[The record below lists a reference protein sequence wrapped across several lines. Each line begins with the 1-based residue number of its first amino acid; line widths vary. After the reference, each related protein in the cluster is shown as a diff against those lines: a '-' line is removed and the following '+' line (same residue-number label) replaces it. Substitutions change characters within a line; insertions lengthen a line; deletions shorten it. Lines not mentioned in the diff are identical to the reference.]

1 MCVCTV
7 GGWAQDV
14 TLDFS
19 NSGWGL
25 PSNYVTGSKS
35 YTCDGYTVTFGNS
48 SNGHKKSGNGVI
60 MGKED
65 ATLSLPA
72 FDFDVEKIVLVR
84 NSGTVSGKVT
94 FNIYVGSTAVSTQV
108 TGCGSNQTFNIKDG
122 YQSAGN
128 IYTIKVT
135 NGNNLQ
141 ISKIE
146 IYKKASSGTT
156 KNKPTVSFTGLT
168 GEGVTLTEGKLA
180 DNSDFTGYTATAT
193 YASNTV
199 AGDFAYT
206 ASGDGVA
213 TVDETTGAVTVNPT
227 VYGTTTVTAT
237 FTPTDGE
244 NYATAT
250 ASYTIK
256 NNQKVDESA
265 IVFDCSTYDKK
276 LLGSSYTQN
285 ATDIE
290 LSSVAG
296 KNYTFKFTA
305 CMASTS
311 TSIPGTIQ
319 MQAKNGIIKSPTF
332 DAFEN
337 GYKLVVTYG
346 GSNIPTVSSDELT
359 DAKAVTDE
367 TKKTVTIELPSST
380 ATFTIK
386 ATGTGAKYISK
397 MELTA
402 LAPTNPKPEISFAE
416 TSQTVELKDEYAT
429 VQTLTKPT
437 DLADADITYSS
448 SDNEIAEVEGKDI
461 YLYKAGTVTITATSA
476 ATDVYSSATATYT
489 LNIVDSRA
497 DAGVSVKESEVIVDV
512 RKKSYDLASNINN
525 ANGVTLT
532 YTSNNANFKVEN
544 NTLNFENEGTA
555 TITASF
561 AGNDTYKPAI
571 VQYTLTVADTRTT
584 DADFKFAESTYTVA
598 LNDGIC
604 SFDAKTALQN
614 PNKLNVTYTISPES
628 DDATIGET
636 EGDAVVMLRGTYTI
650 TATGISDDYLETTA
664 TCTLVVKD
672 NSVEEKTVE
681 FKVGA
686 DKGTKTVNN
695 NSDEMFKNPVTIFS
709 TEAALGRSDEYRFY
723 GQGITTI
730 STRMGTIKAIEFIS
744 KSPTGKNTTKD
755 FKLVDGEPGEFTAT
769 TKSAVWSGP
778 AKEVKIRNNSGSQI
792 QVSSIKVTVEI
803 PVAKSY
809 TLDQT
814 SESNTLEDYD
824 NANVTINRTIGTDGW
839 YTLCLPFSLTE
850 SETKTYFGDDVNIRT
865 FDSMNETV
873 MNFKKVT
880 AMEAGKPYLVKTS
893 TGFDGTTTPF
903 EGVQLKAA
911 DPDQT
916 SGADGYKMQGIY
928 NKTKLAID
936 GSQLFLGD
944 NNKFF
949 KPSTAGNTMKGFR
962 VYFEVPMENGVP
974 MNLSAANIDGVETAL
989 TRIDGETVNND
1000 TRVFNL
1006 QGQCLGTSLSNLPS
1020 GIYVQGGKKVVVK

>member
-1 MCVCTV
+1 MCVCAV

-19 NSGWGL
+19 KDGWGL
-25 PSNYVTGSKS
+25 PSNLVTASKS
-35 YTCDGYTVTFGNS
+35 YTCDGYTVTFGKTS
-48 SNGHKKSGNGVI
+48 GNGHKKSGNGVI

-84 NSGTVSGKVT
+84 NTGTVSGKVT

-108 TGCGSNQTFNIKDG
+108 TGCGSNQTFNIKDD

-141 ISKIE
+141 FSKIE

-180 DNSDFTGYTATAT
+180 DNSDFKGYTATAT

-199 AGDFAYT
+199 AGDFVYT

-213 TVDETTGAVTVNPT
+213 TVDENTGAVAVNPT

-265 IVFDCSTYDKK
+265 IVFDCSKY
-276 LLGSSYTQN
+276 S
-285 ATDIE
+285 TDIVGGSYKSNNNTDRK

-296 KNYTFKFTA
+296 KNYTFKLTA
-305 CMASTS
+305 CMYNFSS
-311 TSIPGTIQ
+311 IQ
-319 MQAKNGIIKSPTF
+319 MSNGSGIIKSPTF

-337 GYKLVVTYG
+337 GYKLVVTYDQ
-346 GSNIPTVSSDELT
+346 NIPAVSSDELT
-359 DAKAVTDE
+359 DAKAVTDK

-386 ATGTGAKYISK
+386 ASNGYVQVKK

-416 TSQTVELKDEYAT
+416 TSQTVELKDVLAT

-437 DLADADITYSS
+437 DLSDEAITYSS
-448 SDNEIAEVEGKDI
+448 SDNEIAEVKGKDI

-489 LNIVDSRA
+489 LNIVDRRA
-497 DAGVSVKESEVIVDV
+497 DAGVSVKENEVTVDV
-512 RKKSYDLASNINN
+512 ATGSYDLASNINN

-555 TITASF
+555 IITASF
-561 AGNDTYKPAI
+561 AGNDTYKPAT
-571 VQYTLTVADTRTT
+571 VQYTL
-584 DADFKFAESTYTVA
+584 
-598 LNDGIC
+598 
-604 SFDAKTALQN
+604 
-614 PNKLNVTYTISPES
+614 
-628 DDATIGET
+628 
-636 EGDAVVMLRGTYTI
+636 
-650 TATGISDDYLETTA
+650 
-664 TCTLVVKD
+664 VVK
-672 NSVEEKTVE
+672 NLSVEEKTVE
-681 FKVGA
+681 FKVGT
-686 DKGTKTVNN
+686 DKGTLTGS
-695 NSDEMFKNPVTIFS
+695 NSDDTMFKNPVKIYS
-709 TEAALGRSDEYRFY
+709 EKAAFGDYGDYRFY
-723 GQGITTI
+723 GASSVTTI
-730 STRMGTIKAIEFIS
+730 STRMGTIKKIEFIS
-744 KSPTGKNTTKD
+744 KSTISKTTKD
-755 FKLVDGEPGEFTAT
+755 FKLVDGESGEFTAT
-769 TKSAVWSGP
+769 EKSAVWSGS
-778 AKEVKIRNNSGSQI
+778 AKEVKIRKSTTNQV
-792 QVSSIKVTVEI
+792 QVSSINVTVEI

-809 TLDQT
+809 ALDDA

-893 TGFDGTTTPF
+893 TIFDGTTTPF
-903 EGVQLKAA
+903 KGVQLKAA

-916 SGADGYKMQGIY
+916 STQDGYKMQGIY
-928 NKTKLAID
+928 NKTTLATD

-949 KPSTAGNTMKGFR
+949 KPSETGNTMKGFR
-962 VYFEVPMENGVP
+962 VYFEVPVVNGKP

-989 TRIDGETVNND
+989 TRIDGEAVNND

>member
-1 MCVCTV
+1 MTKHLRLLWVTLLMCVCAV

-25 PSNYVTGSKS
+25 STTRKKTAGSCS
-35 YTCDGYTVTFGNS
+35 CDGYTITFNAS
-48 SNGHKKSGNGVI
+48 SAGYGKQGTNLI
-60 MGKED
+60 MGKKD

-72 FDFDVEKIVLVR
+72 FDFDVEKIVLGET
-84 NSGTVSGKVT
+84 SGSKSVT
-94 FNIYVGSTAVSTQV
+94 FNVFVGNTAVSTEV
-108 TGCGSNQTFNIKDG
+108 TSCKIAQTFNIKDG

-135 NGNNLQ
+135 STDNLQ

-193 YASNTV
+193 YASNTI
-199 AGDFAYT
+199 AGDFVYT

-213 TVDETTGAVTVNPT
+213 TVDETTGAVAVNPT

-250 ASYTIK
+250 ASYTIT

-265 IVFDCSTYDKK
+265 IVFDCSKYSTSIV
-276 LLGSSYTQN
+276 GSSYDSN
-285 ATDIE
+285 NNRDRE
-290 LSSVAG
+290 LSSVTG
-296 KNYTFKFTA
+296 KNYTFKLTK
-305 CMASTS
+305 CMYNFSS
-311 TSIPGTIQ
+311 IQ
-319 MQAKNGIIKSPTF
+319 MSNGSGIIKSPTF
-332 DAFEN
+332 DTFEN
-337 GYKLVVTYG
+337 GYKLVVTYDK
-346 GSNIPTVSSDELT
+346 NIPVVSSDELT

-367 TKKTVTIELPSST
+367 TKKTVTIELPSPT

-386 ATGTGAKYISK
+386 ASNGYVQVKK

-402 LAPTNPKPEISFAE
+402 LTPTNPKPEISFAE
-416 TSQTVELKDEYAT
+416 TSQTVELKDVLAT

-437 DLADADITYSS
+437 DLSDEVITYSS
-448 SDNEIAEVEGKDI
+448 SDNEIAEVDGKDI
-461 YLYKAGTVTITATSA
+461 LLYKVGTVTITATSA

-497 DAGVSVKESEVIVDV
+497 DAGVSVKENEVTVDV
-512 RKKSYDLASNINN
+512 ATGSYDLASNINN

-532 YTSNNANFKVEN
+532 YTSNNNDIVVVN
-544 NTLNFENEGTA
+544 NSVIFEKEGTA
-555 TITASF
+555 TIEVSF
-561 AGNDTYKPAI
+561 AGNDTYKPAT
-571 VQYTLTVADTRTT
+571 VQYTL
-584 DADFKFAESTYTVA
+584 
-598 LNDGIC
+598 
-604 SFDAKTALQN
+604 
-614 PNKLNVTYTISPES
+614 
-628 DDATIGET
+628 
-636 EGDAVVMLRGTYTI
+636 
-650 TATGISDDYLETTA
+650 
-664 TCTLVVKD
+664 VVK
-672 NSVEEKTVE
+672 NLSVEDRTVE
-681 FKVGA
+681 FVA
-686 DKGTKTVNN
+686 GTDLGTQTESGK
-695 NSDEMFKNPVTIFS
+695 SDEMFKDGVTISSKF
-709 TEAALGRSDEYRFY
+709 AAFAAQSKNVYTYRMY
-723 GQGITTI
+723 ANTTTTI
-730 STRMGTIKAIEFIS
+730 STRMGNITKIEFVNDD
-744 KSPTGKNTTKD
+744 KSNPLSNLKLVTGEAGKITTKTEYS
-755 FKLVDGEPGEFTAT
+755 LIWEG
-769 TKSAVWSGP
+769 S
-778 AKEVKIRNNSGSQI
+778 AKEVKFTNKTQARATN
-792 QVSSIKVTVEI
+792 IKVTVEI

-809 TLDQT
+809 ALDDA
-814 SESNTLEDYD
+814 SESNTLVDYD
-824 NANVTINRTIGTDGW
+824 NANVTINRKIGTDGW

-865 FDSMNETV
+865 FDSMEGTV

-893 TGFDGTTTPF
+893 TGFDGTTRTF

-949 KPSTAGNTMKGFR
+949 KPSETGNTMKGFR
-962 VYFEVPMENGVP
+962 VYFEVPMVNGKP

>member
-1 MCVCTV
+1 MTKHLRLLWVTLLMCVCTV
-7 GGWAQDV
+7 GGVFAQ
-14 TLDFS
+14 
-19 NSGWGL
+19 
-25 PSNYVTGSKS
+25 
-35 YTCDGYTVTFGNS
+35 
-48 SNGHKKSGNGVI
+48 
-60 MGKED
+60 
-65 ATLSLPA
+65 
-72 FDFDVEKIVLVR
+72 
-84 NSGTVSGKVT
+84 
-94 FNIYVGSTAVSTQV
+94 
-108 TGCGSNQTFNIKDG
+108 
-122 YQSAGN
+122 
-128 IYTIKVT
+128 
-135 NGNNLQ
+135 
-141 ISKIE
+141 
-146 IYKKASSGTT
+146 
-156 KNKPTVSFTGLT
+156 
-168 GEGVTLTEGKLA
+168 
-180 DNSDFTGYTATAT
+180 
-193 YASNTV
+193 
-199 AGDFAYT
+199 
-206 ASGDGVA
+206 
-213 TVDETTGAVTVNPT
+213 
-227 VYGTTTVTAT
+227 TTVTLKFTKECGGKGTDDKNGAWVITSDGTESTFSSSKGIHYGTNDTYVTYINAT
-237 FTPTDGE
+237 TNAYSDKNIKKIVVNASTASKVSAKVKCTVGDKAFGE
-244 NYATAT
+244 EKTLTNTNAAYTFEGTETETAT
-250 ASYTIK
+250 G
-256 NNQKVDESA
+256 D
-265 IVFDCSTYDKK
+265 IVVSVYKPSKAKKALYLLSVEVTYDDSSS
-276 LLGSSYTQN
+276 GS
-285 ATDIE
+285 
-290 LSSVAG
+290 
-296 KNYTFKFTA
+296 
-305 CMASTS
+305 
-311 TSIPGTIQ
+311 
-319 MQAKNGIIKSPTF
+319 
-332 DAFEN
+332 
-337 GYKLVVTYG
+337 
-346 GSNIPTVSSDELT
+346 
-359 DAKAVTDE
+359 
-367 TKKTVTIELPSST
+367 
-380 ATFTIK
+380 
-386 ATGTGAKYISK
+386 
-397 MELTA
+397 
-402 LAPTNPKPEISFAE
+402 TNPKPEISFAE

-448 SDNEIAEVEGKDI
+448 SDNEIAEVEGTDI
-461 YLYKAGTVTITATSA
+461 NLYKAGTVTITATSA
-476 ATDVYSSATATYT
+476 ATDTYSATTATYT

-497 DAGVSVKESEVIVDV
+497 DAGVSVKENEVIVDV
-512 RKKSYDLASNINN
+512 ATGSYDLASNINN
-525 ANGVTLT
+525 AHGVALT
-532 YTSNNANFKVEN
+532 YTSNNADFKVDK
-544 NTLNFENEGTA
+544 NTLNFDNEGTA

-561 AGNDTYKPAI
+561 AGNDTYKPTT

-584 DADFKFAESTYTVA
+584 DADFKFTESTYTVA

-636 EGDAVVMLRGTYTI
+636 DGQAIIGIKGTYTI
-650 TATGISDDYLETTA
+650 TATGTSDYYKETTA

-695 NSDEMFKNPVTIFS
+695 NSDEMFKNPVTIYS

-723 GQGITTI
+723 GKGITTI

-744 KSPTGKNTTKD
+744 KSPTGNNTTKD

-809 TLDQT
+809 TLNDA
-814 SESNTLEDYD
+814 SENNTLEDYD

-850 SETKTYFGDDVNIRT
+850 RDTKTYFGDDVNIRT
-865 FDSMNETV
+865 FDSMEGTV

-893 TGFDGTTTPF
+893 TIFDGTTTPF
-903 EGVQLKAA
+903 KGVQLKAA

-916 SGADGYKMQGIY
+916 STQDGYKMQGIY
-928 NKTKLAID
+928 NKTTLATD

-962 VYFEVPMENGVP
+962 VYFEVPMVNGKP

-989 TRIDGETVNND
+989 TRIDGEAVNND

>member
-1 MCVCTV
+1 MTKHLRLLWVTLLMCVCAV

-25 PSNYVTGSKS
+25 STTRKKTAGSCS
-35 YTCDGYTVTFGNS
+35 CDGYTITFNAS
-48 SNGHKKSGNGVI
+48 SAGYGKQGTNLI
-60 MGKED
+60 MGKKD

-72 FDFDVEKIVLVR
+72 FDFDVEKIVLGET
-84 NSGTVSGKVT
+84 SGSKSVT
-94 FNIYVGSTAVSTQV
+94 FNVFVGNTAVSTEV
-108 TGCGSNQTFNIKDG
+108 TSCKIAQTFNIKDG

-135 NGNNLQ
+135 STDNLQ

-193 YASNTV
+193 YASNTI
-199 AGDFAYT
+199 AGDFVYT

-213 TVDETTGAVTVNPT
+213 TVDETTGVVTVNPT
-227 VYGTTTVTAT
+227 IYGTTTVTAT

-265 IVFDCSTYDKK
+265 IVFDCSKYSTNIVGSAYKYNNNTDRK
-276 LLGSSYTQN
+276 LP
-285 ATDIE
+285 
-290 LSSVAG
+290 SVAG
-296 KNYTFKFTA
+296 KNYTFKLTR
-305 CMASTS
+305 CMYNSLS
-311 TSIPGTIQ
+311 IQ
-319 MQAKNGIIKSPTF
+319 MENGTGIIKSPTF
-332 DAFEN
+332 DTFEN
-337 GYKLVVTYG
+337 GYKVVVTYD

-359 DAKAVTDE
+359 DAKAVTDA
-367 TKKTVTIELPSST
+367 TKKTVTIELPSPT

-386 ATGTGAKYISK
+386 ASNGFVKVQK

-416 TSQTVELKDEYAT
+416 TSQTVELKDVLAT

-437 DLADADITYSS
+437 DLSDEVITYSS

-476 ATDVYSSATATYT
+476 ATEIYSAATATYT

-497 DAGVSVKESEVIVDV
+497 DAGVSVKENEVTVDV
-512 RKKSYDLASNINN
+512 ATGSYDLASNINN

-532 YTSNNANFKVEN
+532 YTSNNADFKVEN
-544 NTLNFENEGTA
+544 NTLNFENEGTV

-561 AGNDTYKPAI
+561 AGNDTYKPAT
-571 VQYTLTVADTRTT
+571 VQYTL
-584 DADFKFAESTYTVA
+584 
-598 LNDGIC
+598 
-604 SFDAKTALQN
+604 
-614 PNKLNVTYTISPES
+614 
-628 DDATIGET
+628 
-636 EGDAVVMLRGTYTI
+636 
-650 TATGISDDYLETTA
+650 
-664 TCTLVVKD
+664 VVK
-672 NSVEEKTVE
+672 NLSVEEKTVE
-681 FKVGA
+681 FVAGT
-686 DKGTKTVNN
+686 DKGATTDQKADQMVN
-695 NSDEMFKNPVTIFS
+695 EGVTIFS
-709 TEAALGRSDEYRFY
+709 TTAAFGYDSEYRFY

-730 STRMGTIKAIEFIS
+730 STRMGTIKAIEIIS
-744 KSPTGKNTTKD
+744 KSSTGNTTKD
-755 FKLVDGEPGEFTAT
+755 FKLVDGESGEFTAT
-769 TKSAVWSGP
+769 AKSAVWSGP
-778 AKEVKIRNNSGSQI
+778 AKEVKIRNNSGAQI
-792 QVSSIKVTVEI
+792 KVSSIKVIVEI

-809 TLDQT
+809 TLDDA

-824 NANVTINRTIGTDGW
+824 NADVTINRTIGTDGW
-839 YTLCLPFSLTE
+839 YTLCLPFALTE

-865 FDSMNETV
+865 YDSMNGTV

-962 VYFEVPMENGVP
+962 VYFEVPMVNGKP